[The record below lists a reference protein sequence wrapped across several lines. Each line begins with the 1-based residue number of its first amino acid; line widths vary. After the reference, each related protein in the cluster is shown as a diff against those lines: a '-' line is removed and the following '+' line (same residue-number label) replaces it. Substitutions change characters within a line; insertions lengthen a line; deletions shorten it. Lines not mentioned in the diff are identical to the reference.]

1 MILVHYWF
9 SVPLWISCTGSVGA
23 VLESVWLVLVLCASV
38 SMLADGEKME
48 KCLECVNLNFK
59 RERGIEDGR
68 IYWFCES

>member
-1 MILVHYWF
+1 M
-9 SVPLWISCTGSVGA
+9 GA